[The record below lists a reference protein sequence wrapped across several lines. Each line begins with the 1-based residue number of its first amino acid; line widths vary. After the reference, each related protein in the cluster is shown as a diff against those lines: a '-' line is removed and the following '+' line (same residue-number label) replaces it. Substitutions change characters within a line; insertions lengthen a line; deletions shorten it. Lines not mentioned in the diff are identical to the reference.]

1 MVEII
6 VTEQANCININKFPL
21 RREAFGTGAFEN
33 ILTIK

>member
-6 VTEQANCININKFPL
+6 VTEQANRININKFPL
-21 RREAFGTGAFEN
+21 RRQAFGTAALEN